1 MLHRDKIYRMM
12 DHLDSEKV
20 KALVCK
26 ATMGLLHEKVRVM
39 FYDTTTLYFESF
51 ADDDFRKS
59 GFSKDGKSKENQV
72 VLALITTVEFVADR
86 GMSSQKNIAALE
98 KHGLR
103 YVLAAKLRSMDR
115 ATQESV
121 LAVRTQ
127 GRSCRCPHKKR
138 TVYRLLTFH
147 V

>member
-26 ATMGLLHEKVRVM
+26 ATTGLLQEKVRVM

-72 VLALITTVEFVADR
+72 VLALITTIRFAHGGAFGRFLAPDGLPISYEVFPGNTHEVLDDAA
-86 GMSSQKNIAALE
+86 SQL
-98 KHGLR
+98 GL
-103 YVLAAKLRSMDR
+103 
-115 ATQESV
+115 
-121 LAVRTQ
+121 
-127 GRSCRCPHKKR
+127 
-138 TVYRLLTFH
+138 
-147 V
+147 